1 MSASWSSVDPE
12 LRRRPMVSGRRKLS
26 VQNRGGLEGV
36 QSGSASRRAPS
47 AGEVE
52 IAVDA
57 AGLNFKDV
65 LNALGMY
72 PGDAGPLG
80 GECTGTIVSVGPGVK
95 SLAVGD
101 RVIAV
106 GPGCHDGYVCVR
118 QELAIHRPANFT
130 LTDAAGFAIPFLTA
144 SYTLE
149 HLAKLQRGER
159 VLIHAAT
166 GGVGLAAVQI
176 AQHAGAEIFA
186 TAGTAEK
193 RQHLRSL
200 GIRHVFDSRS
210 TDFAAA
216 ILRITNGTGVHVVLN
231 SLAGGQLDCQF

>member
-1 MSASWSSVDPE
+1 M
-12 LRRRPMVSGRRKLS
+12 
-26 VQNRGGLEGV
+26 
-36 QSGSASRRAPS
+36 
-47 AGEVE
+47 
-52 IAVDA
+52 
-57 AGLNFKDV
+57 
-65 LNALGMY
+65 NALGMY
-72 PGDAGPLG
+72 PGNAGPLG
-80 GECTGTIVSVGPGVK
+80 GECTGTIVSVRLPA
-95 SLAVGD
+95 SSRLQIGD

-200 GIRHVFDSRS
+200 GIRHVFNSRS

-216 ILRITNGTGVHVVLN
+216 ILQITDGTGVNVVLN
-231 SLAGGQLDCQF
+231 SLAGGQLDSSFDTIGAGGRFLRLGRTPSGLSSASDLLERGLSTTSWTGVWSPMRIRLSSATCLRA